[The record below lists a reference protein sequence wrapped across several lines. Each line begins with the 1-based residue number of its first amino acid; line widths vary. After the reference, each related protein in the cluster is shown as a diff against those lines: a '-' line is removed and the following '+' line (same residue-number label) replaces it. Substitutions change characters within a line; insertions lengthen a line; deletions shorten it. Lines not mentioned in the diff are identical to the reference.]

1 MTLITNIG
9 SLVTESFARLC
20 LIFTY
25 LGTVV
30 WVAFDRRHWSIT
42 VRRVFV
48 DQIYFSAVKA
58 IGLLIF
64 VSLLAGVAL
73 VYPVQMWLGTI
84 GQSALLGQVLVALVV
99 NQIGPLLVG
108 FILIGRS
115 GSAICAE
122 LAGMRSRGEIH
133 VLDTQGIDP
142 MVYLV
147 MPRVLALAISCFV
160 LTMVF
165 VLISL
170 LTGWVHSVLAGVA
183 DAGISRFGHSL
194 FMSLRPED
202 LAAFAGKSFAG
213 GLLIGVICCVEGIAT
228 GGLSTEIPQA
238 VTRGVVES
246 MTGLIIFSVI
256 VSFVNYIL

>member
-1 MTLITNIG
+1 MILITNIG
-9 SLVTESFARLC
+9 RRLVTSFTRLC
-20 LIFTY
+20 LIFTF
-25 LGTVV
+25 LGTVL
-30 WVAFDRRHWSIT
+30 WVAFEKRHWSIA

-48 DQIYFSAVKA
+48 DQIYFSSVKA
-58 IGLLIF
+58 LGLLLF
-64 VSLLAGVAL
+64 VSLLAGVAI

-133 VLDTQGIDP
+133 VLDTQGVDP
-142 MVYLV
+142 VIYLV
-147 MPRVLALAISCFV
+147 MPRVLALSISCFV

-165 VLISL
+165 VLVSL
-170 LTGWVHSVLAGVA
+170 LAGWVTGVLTGVA
-183 DAGISRFGHSL
+183 DAGISRYGHSL

-202 LAAFAGKSFAG
+202 LTAFVVRAFAGG
-213 GLLIGVICCVEGIAT
+213 MLIGVICCVEGIST
-228 GGLSTEIPQA
+228 KGLSTEIPQA

-256 VSFVNYIL
+256 VSFITYVL